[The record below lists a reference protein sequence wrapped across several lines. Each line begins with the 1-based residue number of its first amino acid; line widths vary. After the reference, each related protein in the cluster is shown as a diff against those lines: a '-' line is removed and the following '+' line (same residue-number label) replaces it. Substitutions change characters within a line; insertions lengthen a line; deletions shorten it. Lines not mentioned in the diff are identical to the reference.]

1 MENELTWIDR
11 NITPRTGAYKN
22 FVKEMESTSPEL
34 FFRDGERMFSD
45 REKKFMAIYQS
56 KGKEF
61 IQGSNF
67 TLKTF
72 FNSNPDFP
80 IEDKFN
86 NPVELVRF
94 IEKEQ
99 LNNKVMI
106 LQNAMKFTETII
118 DSEGTKHKL
127 LSDFWAQELEIK
139 TDLSSGLT
147 NKQIDERQAFH
158 YRNYERESKML
169 GIEVTPFNE
178 IGIKALA
185 DKLQSHYEINE
196 EPTWN
201 FSNPYGFEVLKA
213 AIEVSH
219 MREDV
224 KNAIFNYLQTFPP
237 MLPERENYFDG
248 SYDQGQSDYERA
260 LENYETKKEP
270 EYIDKITSIE
280 KILVENNIA
289 LDKLPVLEELEASEF
304 KYLVKELEKYFSKEI
319 QNIISEKRGIFNIE
333 TTKGKPANN
342 SVKEF
347 KAPTIIEVLDLSD
360 AQKRFLKTTGV
371 LHIPQKNSE
380 DEWKVSLTI
389 EKDGNISGVW
399 ASGEEFTV
407 KKEDLFTE
415 RNIILN
421 DIKVTPE
428 QSKAISEYFEYKT
441 GSIIPLTDEQLSKI
455 PDVIEGRRITDF
467 QKLELATG
475 NLEFS
480 NTGTEYFIK
489 NNSIVKSQLDEDLI
503 PVKTFLKTT
512 DVSFDKVQVR
522 ENDIQIVGGKI
533 KDIAAEALKN
543 PQSLE
548 KYDSVSQSVIN
559 KYNDTN
565 GVETDLQVLESSH
578 KSLLETADKW
588 KNEIYNPTELSQGR
602 TFSEVQEM
610 QHYLSTLIDN
620 SNKRINTEKSKGYI
634 ESPSEEFHLNIS
646 EIKNKPREQQK
657 LMIPDFINRS
667 FLSDNQREN
676 LISGKEVT
684 FLDKYD
690 DLDQMLQLKDD
701 GRISYFYPSGETG
714 YLLNK
719 DVKFSNARIDGLAKE
734 ALQNPLYLQNFDY
747 TTQDIVN
754 KYIYENTRY
763 FPIFEKDIAIAYE
776 PKIRQD
782 IDISTHYVNDAKTNL
797 ETKNGD
803 LSIDQMKNIANS
815 LAANITFFKNNINN
829 QNPNIMETQKE
840 FDQVQYLKDQLK
852 YLGFGEGEKLH
863 KDLEKGIKSVKQQFD
878 IKTTSDKALPE
889 NKVGFILK
897 FNKTESGG
905 VFLNS
910 YNAKLTNEKGEE
922 ISHNFPVNRENTFT
936 AKEAVNLLE
945 GRAVKIEF
953 QNPKTEQMEPA
964 FVKFNFSEPK
974 TEKGNYNFQNFYKN
988 YGVDTANIVE
998 KSNLIFD
1005 KPEYKENT
1013 IKSLEKGN
1021 IVKVKFELEDKVIEG
1036 KAVLNPQYKNLNL
1049 YDSDMTRINTNKPL
1063 EGLEQDNKH
1072 EKKQCERAEY

>member
-1 MENELTWIDR
+1 MENELTWMDR

-22 FVKEMESTSPEL
+22 FVKEMESMSPEH
-34 FFRDGERMFSD
+34 FFRDGERKFTD

-72 FNSNPDFP
+72 FNSNQDFP

-86 NPVELVRF
+86 NPSELVRF
-94 IEKEQ
+94 IEKQQ
-99 LNNKVMI
+99 LNNKVLI
-106 LQNAMKFTETII
+106 LHNAMKFTETII
-118 DSEGTKHKL
+118 DSEATKHKV
-127 LSDFWAQELEIK
+127 LSDFWAQELETK

-147 NKQIDERQAFH
+147 STQIDERQAFH
-158 YRNYERESKML
+158 YRNYEREAKML
-169 GIEVTPFNE
+169 GIDVTPFEE

-185 DKLQSHYEINE
+185 DKLQNHYEINE

-201 FSNPYGFEVLKA
+201 FSNPDGLEVLKA
-213 AIEVSH
+213 AIEVSN
-219 MREDV
+219 MREEV

-237 MLPERENYFDG
+237 MLPERQDYYDG
-248 SYDQGQSDYERA
+248 SYDQGESDYERA
-260 LENYETKKEP
+260 LENYKTKKEP
-270 EYIDKITSIE
+270 EYIDKIASLE
-280 KILVENNIA
+280 KVLAENNIA
-289 LDKLPVLEELEASEF
+289 IDKLPVLEELEAHEF
-304 KYLVKELEKYFSKEI
+304 KYLVYELEKYFLKEI
-319 QNIISEKRGIFNIE
+319 QNIIPEKRG
-333 TTKGKPANN
+333 
-342 SVKEF
+342 
-347 KAPTIIEVLDLSD
+347 
-360 AQKRFLKTTGV
+360 
-371 LHIPQKNSE
+371 
-380 DEWKVSLTI
+380 VST
-389 EKDGNISGVW
+389 
-399 ASGEEFTV
+399 
-407 KKEDLFTE
+407 TE
-415 RNIILN
+415 RNL
-421 DIKVTPE
+421 V
-428 QSKAISEYFEYKT
+428 
-441 GSIIPLTDEQLSKI
+441 
-455 PDVIEGRRITDF
+455 
-467 QKLELATG
+467 
-475 NLEFS
+475 
-480 NTGTEYFIK
+480 
-489 NNSIVKSQLDEDLI
+489 
-503 PVKTFLKTT
+503 
-512 DVSFDKVQVR
+512 
-522 ENDIQIVGGKI
+522 
-533 KDIAAEALKN
+533 
-543 PQSLE
+543 
-548 KYDSVSQSVIN
+548 
-559 KYNDTN
+559 
-565 GVETDLQVLESSH
+565 
-578 KSLLETADKW
+578 
-588 KNEIYNPTELSQGR
+588 
-602 TFSEVQEM
+602 
-610 QHYLSTLIDN
+610 
-620 SNKRINTEKSKGYI
+620 NTEKSKAYI
-634 ESPSEEFHLNIS
+634 ESPREEFHLNIS
-646 EIKNKPREQQK
+646 EIKNKPRDQQK
-657 LMIPDFINRS
+657 LMIPDFLNGS
-667 FLSDNQREN
+667 FLSDNQMEN

-719 DVKFSNARIDGLAKE
+719 DVEFSNARIDGLAKE

-782 IDISTHYVNDAKTNL
+782 IDISTQYVNDAKTNL
-797 ETKNGD
+797 EKKNGD
-803 LSIDQMKNIANS
+803 LSINQIKNLANS

-863 KDLEKGIKSVKQQFD
+863 KDLEKGIKSVKQQFE
-878 IKTTSDKALPE
+878 IQTTSDKALLE
-889 NKVGFILK
+889 NKVDFILK

-988 YGVDTANIVE
+988 YGVDTGNIVE

-1049 YDSDMTRINTNKPL
+1049 YDSDMNRINTNKPL

-1072 EKKQCERAEY
+1072 EKNNVKEQSIKR